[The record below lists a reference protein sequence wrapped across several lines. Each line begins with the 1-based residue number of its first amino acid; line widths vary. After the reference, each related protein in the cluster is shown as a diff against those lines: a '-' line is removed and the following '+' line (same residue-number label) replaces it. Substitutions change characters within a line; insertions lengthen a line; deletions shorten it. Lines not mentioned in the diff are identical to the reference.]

1 MSEQG
6 PGAGKSG
13 GVGEVRGVAQPAWW
27 KSCASAPREE
37 RFQKIFRAP
46 QARAQRSGVP
56 FYLQYSKRYYVK
68 LNVQGSIARNSPRL
82 AVWSLMARTYIA
94 ETTVD
99 DLMRAVIEEIQRHGE
114 RISPT
119 KGDAVELTGVL
130 LELTN
135 PRARLSQTET
145 RGKPYSCLGELCWYL
160 AKTNDL
166 AFIFYYLPQ
175 YKKFADGDEIF
186 GGYGPRLFNWKGTD
200 QFSNVISLLR
210 RNPDSRK
217 AVIQLFDAQD
227 IVAKHADVPC
237 TCTMQFMLRGDSL
250 HMFTNMR
257 SNDALW
263 GVAHDFFCFTML
275 QEIVARD
282 LGVELGTYK
291 HAVGSLHLYDE
302 SIEAAKRF
310 LAEGWQSTE
319 ATMPAMPT
327 GNPWPGIGVLLKA
340 ENIIRSGGT
349 FDSALLSGTDPYWA
363 DLIRMLQIL
372 RYKKEKDP
380 VRINQVRAEMSSKTY
395 APFIDKTL
403 SRLE

>member
-1 MSEQG
+1 
-6 PGAGKSG
+6 
-13 GVGEVRGVAQPAWW
+13 
-27 KSCASAPREE
+27 
-37 RFQKIFRAP
+37 
-46 QARAQRSGVP
+46 
-56 FYLQYSKRYYVK
+56 
-68 LNVQGSIARNSPRL
+68 
-82 AVWSLMARTYIA
+82 MARTYIA

-166 AFIFYYLPQ
+166 SFIFYYLPQ
-175 YKKFADGDEIF
+175 YKKYADGNEIF

-200 QFSNVISLLR
+200 QISNITSLLR

-227 IVAKHADVPC
+227 IVENHKDVPC

-275 QEIVARD
+275 QEIIARD
-282 LGVELGTYK
+282 LGVDVGTYK

-302 SIEAAKRF
+302 SIETAKRF
-310 LAEGWQSTE
+310 LGEGWQSTE
-319 ATMPAMPT
+319 ATMPAMPI
-327 GNPWPGIGVLLKA
+327 GDPWPGIATLLKA
-340 ENIIRSGGT
+340 ESIIRTGGT
-349 FDSALLSGTDPYWA
+349 LDSALLSGTDPYWA
-363 DLIRMLQIL
+363 DLIRLLEIL
-372 RYKKEKDP
+372 RYKKAKDAA
-380 VRINQVRAEMSSKTY
+380 RITEVRATMSSKIY
-395 APFIDKTL
+395 DPFIDKAL

>member
-1 MSEQG
+1 
-6 PGAGKSG
+6 
-13 GVGEVRGVAQPAWW
+13 
-27 KSCASAPREE
+27 
-37 RFQKIFRAP
+37 
-46 QARAQRSGVP
+46 
-56 FYLQYSKRYYVK
+56 
-68 LNVQGSIARNSPRL
+68 
-82 AVWSLMARTYIA
+82 MARTYIA

-166 AFIFYYLPQ
+166 SFIFYYLPQ

-200 QFSNVISLLR
+200 QFSNVISLLK

-217 AVIQLFDAQD
+217 AVIQLFDSQD
-227 IVAKHADVPC
+227 IVVEHKDVPC
-237 TCTMQFMLRGDSL
+237 TCTMQFMLRGGSL

-275 QEIVARD
+275 QEIIARD

-302 SIEAAKRF
+302 SIETAKRF

-319 ATMPAMPT
+319 ATMPAMPI
-327 GNPWPGIGVLLKA
+327 GDPWPGIRVLLKA
-340 ENIIRSGGT
+340 ESIIRCGGSL
-349 FDSALLSGTDPYWA
+349 DSALLSGMDPYWA
-363 DLIRMLQIL
+363 DLIRLLEIL

-380 VRINQVRAEMSSKTY
+380 IRITEVRAKMSSKVY
-395 APFIDKTL
+395 DPFIDKAL